1 MQKIN
6 IGNSKLQ
13 ATRVG
18 LGCWQAG
25 LRGWGEDYG
34 DKDIIDA
41 IKFYVENGGNY
52 LDTAEIYGMGHSEE
66 LIKQALSEIPKNRYI
81 VATKVNPP
89 HVKNYKTM
97 ERSVKGINLCCNYIP
112 VFFITIV

>member
-1 MQKIN
+1 MPVIDRWGKMQKIN

-25 LRGWGEDYG
+25 LKGWGEDYG

-52 LDTAEIYGMGHSEE
+52 LDTEKYMEWVTR
-66 LIKQALSEIPKNRYI
+66 KN
-81 VATKVNPP
+81 
-89 HVKNYKTM
+89 
-97 ERSVKGINLCCNYIP
+97 S
-112 VFFITIV
+112 